1 MNDVVMIRRRF
12 LTYFA
17 GTSAGATLLPGVLW
31 AQVQAS
37 GSSQVTRE
45 MLKGALTVAG
55 LDLSEED
62 QKIIMDGVNDN
73 LTRYDTLRKIE
84 IPNDVPPALH
94 FNALVPGVQVN
105 RTSAPL
111 RFSQS
116 RVKRPQILEDV
127 AYWTVLD
134 LAHLIRSRQ
143 VSSVELTQMYI
154 ARLKDQGRA
163 EKLNCLVTLLED
175 HGLTEARRA
184 DAEIK
189 AGKYRGLLHGIPWG
203 VKDLFTLKGHP
214 TTWGCEL
221 YKNQVFDYDA
231 TLIERLREAG
241 AVLIAK
247 LSTTELA
254 AGGAIWYRGT
264 TKNPWNLKE
273 DSSGSSGGPAAA
285 ATAGLVGF
293 GIGTETSGSII
304 GPSSRCGTTGLRPT
318 FGRSSRHGGMVLSW
332 SQDRV
337 GPFCRSVEDC
347 AMVMSTIA
355 GPDGRDLSVVDVP
368 FNWDNRR
375 DARKLRIGYIKQA
388 FDEAKD
394 PAARQRNDLLLQQVR
409 GLGVDPVE
417 VKVPDFTSDVS
428 AIDPESATFF
438 DGLIRAGKSKDLAVE
453 ARRNRLRQARV
464 VPAVEYLRSQRIRTM
479 MMMELAKA
487 TEHVDVWFAPPN
499 PGNTGGGGGGGGGA
513 GGGGAPSASGRH
525 STMANLATYPALAMP
540 FGLNEAG
547 SPMAIVF
554 FARPFGETELLTL
567 GKAFQ
572 DATGYH
578 LKHPPM
584 A

>member
-1 MNDVVMIRRRF
+1 MIRRRF

-17 GTSAGATLLPGVLW
+17 GTGVGATLLPGVLW

-37 GSSQVTRE
+37 GSAQVTKE
-45 MLKGALTVAG
+45 MLKGAITVAG

-62 QKIIMDGVNDN
+62 QQVIMEGVNQN
-73 LTRYDTLRKIE
+73 LSRYDDLRKIT
-84 IPNDVPPALH
+84 IPNDVPPALY
-94 FNALVPGVQVN
+94 FNALVPGMQVN

-111 RFSQS
+111 RFSHS
-116 RVKRPQILEDV
+116 RVKRPQRLEDV

-134 LAHLIRSRQ
+134 LAQLIRSRQ
-143 VSSVELTQMYI
+143 VASVELTQMYI
-154 ARLKDQGRA
+154 ARLKDQGRE

-175 HGLTEARRA
+175 HGIAEARRA

-189 AGKYRGLLHGIPWG
+189 AGKYRGPLHGIPWG
-203 VKDLFTLKGHP
+203 IKDLFTLKGHP

-221 YKNQVFDYDA
+221 YKDQIFDYDA
-231 TLIERLREAG
+231 TVIERLREAG

-254 AGGAIWYRGT
+254 AGGATWYRGT

-273 DSSGSSGGPAAA
+273 DSGGSSGGPAAA

-293 GIGTETSGSII
+293 AIGTETSGSII

-318 FGRSSRHGGMVLSW
+318 FGRSSRYGGMVLSW

-347 AMVMSTIA
+347 AVVMSAIA
-355 GPDGRDLSVVDVP
+355 GPDGRDLTVADLP
-368 FNWDNRR
+368 FNWDHRR

-409 GLGVDPVE
+409 GLGSEPIE

-438 DGLIRAGKSKDLAVE
+438 DGLIRAGRSKDLAVE

-464 VPAVEYLRSQRIRTM
+464 VPAVEYLRSQRVRTL

-487 TEHVDVWFAPPN
+487 TEHVDVWFAPAN
-499 PGNTGGGGGGGGGA
+499 PGNTGGGGGGGG
-513 GGGGAPSASGRH
+513 APSASSRH
-525 STMANLATYPALAMP
+525 SSMANLATYPALAMP
-540 FGLNEAG
+540 FGLNEVG

-554 FARPFGETELLTL
+554 FARPFGETELLTF

-572 DATGYH
+572 DATGFH